1 MATQKIQ
8 STTVA
13 NMTDAAS
20 KFVDSLSKEQK
31 SKACFNYFDGEK
43 LFWYYPP
50 LSRHG
55 LALKNMAENQRDLAF
70 NLLATGLTQHSY
82 SQARKIIDLE
92 DILGEL
98 EQRQNQVS
106 WNRDPELY
114 YFTIFGNPSDS
125 KEPWGWR
132 AEGHHISVHFS
143 IWNGKVISMTP
154 FFFGSNPAEV
164 RQGPKNGQRVLS
176 KREDLAYA
184 LMNELDTAQKSRAT
198 IYDEAPWDIVT
209 YNSSKVSLPK
219 EEGLYISKMS
229 DSQKTIATSLIS
241 EYVNQVHEDLALQ
254 KMKEINKYGID
265 NICFAWAGPTEPG
278 KEHYYRLHGGNFVV
292 EFDNRQN
299 GANHVH
305 SVWRDVENDFAQD
318 VLRDHILAY
327 HAE

>member
-1 MATQKIQ
+1 MA
-8 STTVA
+8 
-13 NMTDAAS
+13 
-20 KFVDSLSKEQK
+20 
-31 SKACFNYFDGEK
+31 G
-43 LFWYYPP
+43 
-50 LSRHG
+50 
-55 LALKNMAENQRDLAF
+55 NQRDLAF

-143 IWNGKVISMTP
+143 
-154 FFFGSNPAEV
+154 
-164 RQGPKNGQRVLS
+164 
-176 KREDLAYA
+176 
-184 LMNELDTAQKSRAT
+184 
-198 IYDEAPWDIVT
+198 
-209 YNSSKVSLPK
+209 SKVSLPK

-254 KMKEINKYGID
+254 KMKEINEYGID